1 MRTVD
6 IGIRHDDDT
15 VITSFCYIKC
25 ITDPTSDSGDEIFD
39 LFVEKYF
46 VDTSLFCVEN
56 FTSEWEDS
64 LDITISTLFC

>member
-1 MRTVD
+1 MRTIH

-25 ITDPTSDSGDEIFD
+25 ITDRGSNRDDEVFD
-39 LFVEKYF
+39 LFIQEYF
-46 VDTSLFCVEN
+46 INTSLLGIED

-64 LDITISTLFC
+64 LDITISTLLR